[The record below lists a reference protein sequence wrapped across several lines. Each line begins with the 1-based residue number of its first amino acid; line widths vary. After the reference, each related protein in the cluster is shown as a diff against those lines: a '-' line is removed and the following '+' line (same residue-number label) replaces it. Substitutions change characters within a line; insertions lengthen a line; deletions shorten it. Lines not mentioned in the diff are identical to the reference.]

1 MPLSS
6 VQSSE
11 DSVTDDVLAMLD
23 AETQEEEIID
33 EIDEIDEFDGIDEKK
48 SFHLWWFFFFKCRVF
63 FLNYFLLAVLRLHW
77 FTGFSPVAA
86 SEGYSPATAHGL
98 LIEMA
103 SLIAEHGL

>member
-1 MPLSS
+1 MKLMKLMSLM
-6 VQSSE
+6 E
-11 DSVTDDVLAMLD
+11 LMKRKAF
-23 AETQEEEIID
+23 IYGG
-33 EIDEIDEFDGIDEKK
+33 F
-48 SFHLWWFFFFKCRVF
+48 SFLNAGFF

>member
-6 VQSSE
+6 VRSSE
-11 DSVTDDVLAMLD
+11 DSVTDDVLAVLD
-23 AETQEEEIID
+23 AESQEEEI
-33 EIDEIDEFDGIDEKK
+33 IDEIDEFDGIDEKK
-48 SFHLWWFFFFKCRVF
+48 SFIYGGFSFLNAGFFFF
-63 FLNYFLLAVLRLHW
+63 NYFLLAVLRLHW

-86 SEGYSPATAHGL
+86 SEGYSPAAAHGL